1 MFGKLQKTFWMSK
14 TTIQAVTC
22 RLLKFIRNLKVLED
36 PGQRKEVP
44 EKSPDHHWHGWEDS
58 PAAQHQ
64 GCGPAHGALT
74 QAVGVPTH
82 PPQEG
87 TRGQRGSFAG
97 DNLCAC
103 LENRNWRMCCL
114 STSWRSGGCE
124 VSFSLTLEYK
134 VSDNW
139 QIGSPHVSVGS
150 LHFLLWVSCS
160 FCWTWLQHSPEKP
173 HLMWERKIPKLVR
186 LDPHWIFAYMHA
198 FLYRNTLLD
207 CSGGIIQNFFFYFFL
222 EGRKHN
228 LKTIFI
234 FCDAKFMVY
243 NGMDTNI
250 KYCHLLPKECRG
262 LLSSRFA
269 KNSLCSSIRLV
280 WKKSAL

>member
-36 PGQRKEVP
+36 PGQRKEDP

-124 VSFSLTLEYK
+124 VSFSLTLVYK

-139 QIGSPHVSVGS
+139 QIASPHVSVGS
-150 LHFLLWVSCS
+150 LYSHLNCSPAVSVELDS
-160 FCWTWLQHSPEKP
+160 STLQKSHI
-173 HLMWERKIPKLVR
+173 LCER
-186 LDPHWIFAYMHA
+186 
-198 FLYRNTLLD
+198 
-207 CSGGIIQNFFFYFFL
+207 
-222 EGRKHN
+222 GRYLN
-228 LKTIFI
+228 
-234 FCDAKFMVY
+234 
-243 NGMDTNI
+243 
-250 KYCHLLPKECRG
+250 
-262 LLSSRFA
+262 
-269 KNSLCSSIRLV
+269 
-280 WKKSAL
+280 